1 MRLANGAADRLF
13 AGRPVRSESDLL
25 SRLEP
30 VPSADGGTL
39 DGTVRRRV
47 QPNTW
52 YQLDRSH
59 LDEQPGGGVLFVLRD
74 VSFTQD
80 LDAEREAFL
89 SVISHELRTPLT
101 TIYAGSSVLAR
112 RATLSPPATRTLA
125 MDISLEAARLYDI
138 VENLLVI
145 ARLERRI
152 LDPIDEPVDLRRAV
166 DAAIRVTTERTRAC
180 GSAIAF
186 PTCRSS
192 TAIRPTSSRRAGT

>member
-1 MRLANGAADRLF
+1 M
-13 AGRPVRSESDLL
+13 
-25 SRLEP
+25 
-30 VPSADGGTL
+30 PSADGGTL
-39 DGTVRRRV
+39 DGTVRPRL

-52 YQLDRSH
+52 YELDRSR
-59 LDEQPGGGVLFVLRD
+59 LDEQHGGGALFVLRD

-89 SVISHELRTPLT
+89 SVITHELRTPLT

-112 RATLSPPATRTLA
+112 RATLSHPATRTLA

-138 VENLLVI
+138 VENLLLI

-166 DAAIRVTTERTRAC
+166 SAAIRVTTER
-180 GSAIAF
+180 F
-186 PTCRSS
+186 PRPADQPISLRGPSPLVHGDS
-192 TAIRPTSSRRAGT
+192 TYVEQAGPEPDPRVRPRRAAGLGRST